1 MFVVRYQPSYP
12 IKRYHLHCD
21 YQQVQLMLA
30 VSMQAPD
37 NCDVHVVLGVLYNVS
52 QDYDGAIEC
61 FRKSLALQ
69 PGLLPYKH
77 VRT

>member
-1 MFVVRYQPSYP
+1 
-12 IKRYHLHCD
+12 
-21 YQQVQLMLA
+21 MLA

-69 PGLLPYKH
+69 PGAKLTL
-77 VRT
+77 

>member
-1 MFVVRYQPSYP
+1 
-12 IKRYHLHCD
+12 
-21 YQQVQLMLA
+21 MLA

-69 PGLLPYKH
+69 PGVGFIMLRYKKYPNISL
-77 VRT
+77 